1 MNLNCL
7 SPIYENVEKSREVA
21 EFLEQDRKET
31 NRWYD
36 QQDQH
41 FANYSYSADVGF
53 VDENTLFPGES
64 PEKVLLRKEAFQALQ
79 ELLDSQ
85 DEVRLRRLRL
95 YFDAG
100 LTYAEI
106 AKREHV
112 TECAV
117 RHQMERTLRDMRLH
131 LSEAGY
137 SLSDFETKGGFVPFK
152 IPTKRTQEKMEA
164 AALERRA
171 EEVAQKSE
179 NSTKSKKIA

>member
-7 SPIYENVEKSREVA
+7 SPIYENIEKSREVA

-31 NRWYD
+31 NRWYER
-36 QQDQH
+36 QDQH
-41 FANYSYSADVGF
+41 YANYSYSKNVSL
-53 VDENTLFPGES
+53 VDAETLFPGES

-79 ELLDSQ
+79 ALLDSQ

-117 RHQMERTLRDMRLH
+117 RHQVERTLRDMRLH
-131 LSEAGY
+131 LSKAGY
-137 SLSDFETKGGFVPFK
+137 NRSDFETQGGFVPFK
-152 IPTKRTQEKMEA
+152 IPTKRTIRKMEA
-164 AALERRA
+164 AALEQRA
-171 EEVAQKSE
+171 KEVA
-179 NSTKSKKIA
+179 